1 MVYHTTP
8 KMAQRKEAH
17 RAKFLQTAI
26 HLFAAQGYHATTVP
40 DIVRQSGS
48 STGAFYFYF
57 RNKEDVFAAA
67 LESIGQQLS
76 AALNEAIPG
85 AGEDVLQ
92 QMRTAVETL
101 MIYLAEHSDQARVL
115 IVESS
120 GMTPKV
126 AKVRRSIIASH
137 CRSVEQALLKISAS
151 LPRLD
156 PQVVASCWVGA
167 VHEAV
172 YQWLETPRGQRP
184 KAQVLARHVSSFN
197 LRGIGAVQERS

>member
-1 MVYHTTP
+1 MVYRTTP
-8 KMAQRKEAH
+8 KMARRKEEH
-17 RAKFLQTAI
+17 RARLLETAI
-26 HLFAAQGYHATTVP
+26 RLFGNQGYHSTTVP
-40 DIVRQSGS
+40 DIARESES

-67 LESIGQQLS
+67 LESVGQQLS
-76 AALNEAIPG
+76 AALNEAISS
-85 AGEDVLQ
+85 AGEDVLR

-101 MIYLAEHSDQARVL
+101 MMYLAQHPDQARVL

-137 CRSVEQALLKISAS
+137 CRSVEQALLKISES

-156 PQVVASCWVGA
+156 PHVVASCWVGA
-167 VHEAV
+167 VHESV
-172 YQWLETPRGQRP
+172 YQWLETPKAKRP
-184 KAQVLARHVSSFN
+184 NAQTLARQVSSFN
-197 LRGIGAVQERS
+197 LRAIGARQEGS